1 MYRVLLVDDEPFML
15 SVIKRLID
23 WEKNGCMVTGT
34 AANGAEAQEKLEK
47 LRPDIVICDIAMPGI
62 SGLDV
67 LKRAYAEFPG
77 TAFIMLTNQ
86 EEFEFARESLR
97 YRAVEYL
104 VKNNL
109 ESETLEK
116 ALNRAIDELK
126 NRNKLYRVKEAD
138 EYLAAMRRQAQV
150 RDAAAR
156 FLQKDEAL
164 PPEEAG
170 LLAEEGMLSGFAFA
184 FIPLNF
190 AVLPEYPDIPED
202 EMRRICEWEMEIAER
217 LASSFF
223 PRFFLFPYS
232 TVTTGSAE
240 NFLLFVW
247 GLTPEAWESGIA
259 GFRDRFIKMSGQITR
274 LGVEVAA
281 SGFCEQPDAPESPAR
296 QLARMERQYN
306 AASRETHSELLAK
319 ARQYILDNVE
329 KRIMLQDVA
338 EYVCISPGYL
348 STLFR
353 REYKQN
359 LVDFINQAKIDL
371 ACQLLREDKYR
382 INEIAYK
389 LGFENAFYFTRIF
402 HRRTGLPPSEYQA
415 RIRQRQGE
423 KTGNTGG
430 ESDGSGEL

>member
-23 WEKNGCMVTGT
+23 WEKTGCLVAGS
-34 AANGAEAQEKLEK
+34 AANGAEAQEKLER

-62 SGLDV
+62 SGLDL
-67 LKRAYAEFPG
+67 LKRAYEEFPG
-77 TAFIMLTNQ
+77 TVFIMLTNQ

-97 YRAVEYL
+97 YRAAEYL

-109 ESETLEK
+109 ESGILEK
-116 ALNRAIDELK
+116 ALDRAIEELK
-126 NRNKLYRVKEAD
+126 DRNKLHRVQEAD
-138 EYLAAMRRQAQV
+138 EYLAAKLRQAQV

-156 FLQKDEAL
+156 FLQRDEAL

-170 LLAEEGMLSGFAFA
+170 LLAQEGMLSGFAFA

-202 EMRRICEWEMEIAER
+202 ETRRIFDWAMEIAER

-223 PRFFLFPYS
+223 PRFLLLPYS
-232 TVTTGSAE
+232 AANAGGAG
-240 NFLLFVW
+240 NLLLFVW
-247 GLTPEAWESGIA
+247 GLTPEAWESGAA
-259 GFRDRFIKMSGQITR
+259 GFRDRFVKMSGQITR
-274 LGVEVAA
+274 LGADVAA
-281 SGFCEQPDAPESPAR
+281 SAFYEQPEVPERPAR
-296 QLARMERQYN
+296 QLSRMERQYN
-306 AASRETHSELLAK
+306 TAGRETHSELLKK

-359 LVDFINQAKIDL
+359 LVDFINQSKIDL
-371 ACQLLREDKYR
+371 ACQLLGEGKYR

-402 HRRTGLPPSEYQA
+402 HRRTGLSPSEYQA
-415 RIRQRQGE
+415 RTRQRQ
-423 KTGNTGG
+423 KTGPP
-430 ESDGSGEL
+430 SG